1 MSLVFGLILIFVLF
15 LLSAAFVLL
24 VVGPL
29 ILLQPLRR
37 TKEWYRPLTE
47 VLEPVDAGLPQETV
61 MLKTHDGLLLSSWL
75 VAQPKRAQGT
85 VLYLHGVGDCKTAGV
100 PLAKLFHD
108 HGYNVFLYDSRR
120 HGDSEGAYCTY
131 GYYEKFDVST
141 AINYLHTRL
150 GKKLGAVAVFGT
162 SMGAAIAIQAA
173 AIDTRIKGVIAE
185 ASFTDLRTISVDY
198 QRRIIKLPWH
208 FLRNVAMAKSQKFA
222 KFKARD
228 VSPLED
234 VARLRIPILFIHG
247 TSDSFIDFDYSKML
261 YHKAREPRELFLVPG
276 ANHTDVWEVA
286 GRSYETKVLGFLTKA
301 LKPARATRKRS

>member
-208 FLRNVAMAKSQKFA
+208 FLRNVAMAKSQ
-222 KFKARD
+222 
-228 VSPLED
+228 
-234 VARLRIPILFIHG
+234 LRIPILFIHG

>member
-1 MSLVFGLILIFVLF
+1 MPLVIGLALIFVLF

-37 TKEWYRPLTE
+37 TKEWYRRTTE
-47 VLEPVDAGLPQETV
+47 LLEPADAGLLQEEV
-61 MLKTHDGLLLSSWL
+61 VLRTHDGISLSGWL
-75 VAQPKRAQGT
+75 VVQPKRSRGT

-100 PLAKLFHD
+100 PLTKLLFE

-120 HGDSEGAYCTY
+120 HGDSGGAYCTY

-141 AINYLHTRL
+141 AINFLHERL
-150 GKKLGAVAVFGT
+150 GKKLGRVGVFGT
-162 SMGAAIAIQAA
+162 SMGAAVAIQAA

-208 FLRNVAMAKSQKFA
+208 FLRNAAMTRSQKFA

-228 VSPLED
+228 VSPLQD

-247 TSDSFIDFDYSKML
+247 TSDSFINFDYSKML
-261 YHKAREPRELFLVPG
+261 YHRAREPRELFLVPG

-286 GRSYETKVLGFLTKA
+286 GKDYETKVLGFLSRA
-301 LKPARATRKRS
+301 LTPRRQHRRRP